1 MKRLLVTVRH
11 WYQRNFGH
19 VYLTQTKLG
28 GQTECWRFRARFGRI
43 ALCWWATP
51 FVCRLSP
58 NGDIINIACEWMRG
72 YGKPFLGWRWSYEPT
87 SNDIKNGGAW

>member
-1 MKRLLVTVRH
+1 MNRLPGIVKH

-19 VYLTQTKLG
+19 VYLTQTKWN
-28 GQTECWRFRARFGRI
+28 GQTVCWRFRARFGRI

-58 NGDIINIACEWMRG
+58 NGDIINITDKCMRG
-72 YGKPFLGWRWSYEPT
+72 YGNPFPGWKWSYEPT
-87 SNDIKNGGAW
+87 TENAMNGGAW

>member
-1 MKRLLVTVRH
+1 MNHLLTTVKH

-28 GQTECWRFRARFGRI
+28 GQTECWRFRARFGRV

-58 NGDIINIACEWMRG
+58 NGDIINIDCEWMRG
-72 YGKPFLGWRWSYEPT
+72 YGEPYPGWKWSYEPT
-87 SNDIKNGGAW
+87 TNDIKNGGAW